1 MEYYFYRVVTSR
13 GLCAGLFT
21 SCQVLKVGRS
31 SQGRFCT
38 RTLWSHTWQSK
49 VDKKRLMGTSL
60 YLWSKR
66 TIKRTNAKREAPL
79 GPCARPVP
87 WPHEGL
93 PLLPVVE
100 NEFYG
105 YKIIICMLWLVKQS
119 TLTWLLLTFMFPRT
133 LFKLQSAMSSPDL
146 SSPAAQP
153 SPGQPGQFSDSGEI
167 RNFAKCL
174 HIVHA
179 LCSLLGPP
187 SGTGSCWRG
196 KILLNR
202 DPAAKQNTSKI

>member
-1 MEYYFYRVVTSR
+1 MKWHIFIFIVQAYHQK
-13 GLCAGLFT
+13 G
-21 SCQVLKVGRS
+21 QMQK
-31 SQGRFCT
+31 
-38 RTLWSHTWQSK
+38 
-49 VDKKRLMGTSL
+49 
-60 YLWSKR
+60 
-66 TIKRTNAKREAPL
+66 EAPL

-146 SSPAAQP
+146 TSPA
-153 SPGQPGQFSDSGEI
+153 QPGSAGAVFWFWWNSQFCKM
-167 RNFAKCL
+167 FA
-174 HIVHA
+174 HRS
-179 LCSLLGPP
+179 CSLLSARTTQQHGHLLARENIAEQ
-187 SGTGSCWRG
+187 GSSC
-196 KILLNR
+196 
-202 DPAAKQNTSKI
+202 

>member
-1 MEYYFYRVVTSR
+1 MNIVFEWPLTVQT
-13 GLCAGLFT
+13 
-21 SCQVLKVGRS
+21 LKRINI
-31 SQGRFCT
+31 
-38 RTLWSHTWQSK
+38 LKIYIKIDK
-49 VDKKRLMGTSL
+49 VDKKNWQIVFFVQAYHQKGQM
-60 YLWSKR
+60 SK
-66 TIKRTNAKREAPL
+66 EAPL

-146 SSPAAQP
+146 TSPAQP

-187 SGTGSCWRG
+187 SSTATCWRG

-202 DPAAKQNTSKI
+202 DPAAH

>member
-1 MEYYFYRVVTSR
+1 M
-13 GLCAGLFT
+13 
-21 SCQVLKVGRS
+21 
-31 SQGRFCT
+31 
-38 RTLWSHTWQSK
+38 SK
-49 VDKKRLMGTSL
+49 
-60 YLWSKR
+60 
-66 TIKRTNAKREAPL
+66 EAPL

-146 SSPAAQP
+146 TRPSPAQVSRGSFLILVKFAILQNVCT
-153 SPGQPGQFSDSGEI
+153 SFLLSALRSDHPAARPPAGGGKYCWTGI
-167 RNFAKCL
+167 Q
-174 HIVHA
+174 
-179 LCSLLGPP
+179 LL
-187 SGTGSCWRG
+187 T
-196 KILLNR
+196 KILKKYKNAFFVILYLF
-202 DPAAKQNTSKI
+202 DKIIEFNIKTDYR

>member
-31 SQGRFCT
+31 SQGRFCRGT
-38 RTLWSHTWQSK
+38 FWSHTWQSK
-49 VDKKRLMGTSL
+49 KFYKVNNIYVDLCIYRASL
-60 YLWSKR
+60 LSE
-66 TIKRTNAKREAPL
+66 RTNAKREAPL

-119 TLTWLLLTFMFPRT
+119 TFTWLLLTFILPRT

-146 SSPAAQP
+146 TRPSPAA
-153 SPGQPGQFSDSGEI
+153 I
-167 RNFAKCL
+167 
-174 HIVHA
+174 
-179 LCSLLGPP
+179 
-187 SGTGSCWRG
+187 T
-196 KILLNR
+196 
-202 DPAAKQNTSKI
+202 